1 MAAVDSHGP
10 AAEGHAR
17 LMDAARRQILIV
29 AGKALAMLPIFLA
42 AWYFAAA
49 PLAWI
54 AGKVAIP
61 AIRFVAD
68 GPTTMELKGRSVVYT
83 VKLETP
89 YRPGAVTRI
98 AADIE
103 VDTEKFTYGIA
114 LFLALALAAP
124 QSRGALGILAGCLIL
139 VMTPAFG
146 IAFDALKQLG
156 STHGL
161 EPFVRWGGGTRE
173 FVALGYQV
181 GTLLLPTLGPA
192 AIWLFIA
199 RSLWAPEPTLPL

>member
-1 MAAVDSHGP
+1 
-10 AAEGHAR
+10 
-17 LMDAARRQILIV
+17 MDAARRQIVVV
-29 AGKALAMLPIFLA
+29 AGRALLLLPVFLA

-49 PLAWI
+49 PLSWV
-54 AGKVAIP
+54 AGRAAIP
-61 AIRFVAD
+61 VIRFVAD
-68 GPTTMELKGRSVVYT
+68 GATTMELKDKALVYT

-103 VDTEKFTYGIA
+103 VGAEKFTYGIA

-139 VMTPAFG
+139 IITPGLG

-156 STHGL
+156 STAGL
-161 EPFVRWGGGTRE
+161 ETFVRWGAGTRE

-199 RSLWAPEPTLPL
+199 RPLWAPQPTLPL

>member
-1 MAAVDSHGP
+1 
-10 AAEGHAR
+10 
-17 LMDAARRQILIV
+17 MDAARRQILLV
-29 AGKALAMLPIFLA
+29 AGKALLLLPVFLA

-54 AGKVAIP
+54 AGKAATP
-61 AIRFVAD
+61 MIRFVAD
-68 GPTTMELKGRSVVYT
+68 GPTAMELKGKALVYT

-103 VDTEKFTYGIA
+103 VDAEKFTYGIA

-124 QSRGALGILAGCLIL
+124 QSRGAPGILAGCLIL
-139 VMTPAFG
+139 VMAPSFG

-156 STHGL
+156 STPGL
-161 EPFVRWGGGTRE
+161 EAFVRWGAGTRE

-199 RSLWAPEPTLPL
+199 RSLWAPQATLPP